1 MIVPALS
8 PFNPQAL
15 SGDWTFSPLMFKEEP
30 VEGGVIEVL
39 NENTITSRMITKTT
53 KTMIPIGP
61 VG

>member
-1 MIVPALS
+1 
-8 PFNPQAL
+8 
-15 SGDWTFSPLMFKEEP
+15 MFKEEP